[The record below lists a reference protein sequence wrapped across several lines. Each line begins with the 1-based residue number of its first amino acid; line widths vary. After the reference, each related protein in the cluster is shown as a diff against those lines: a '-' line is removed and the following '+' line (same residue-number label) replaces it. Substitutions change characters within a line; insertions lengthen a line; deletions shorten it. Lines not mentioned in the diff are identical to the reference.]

1 MSAPV
6 AGSTVEPT
14 MVDGQARKALKED
27 LARFDCRIHQPD
39 DPPLFTREPRS
50 DMQTVHW
57 RWTDL
62 EPLLER
68 VGQAIAIGSG
78 GQRRTLRLANPGLP
92 FGTTHTF
99 WASIQYILPGEVA
112 EAHRH
117 TANAFRFILKGSGCT
132 TTVDGEKYSM
142 HEGDLV
148 LTPSMAWHDHVHHGD
163 EPMIWLDVLD
173 ISLSRSLHATFFEPY
188 DQQMQPVGEVPEH
201 SWRAFGSG
209 IMRSPRA
216 ARTTTVNPLLVYPR
230 QQAESALTLAE
241 GLQPDPYEDV
251 VLEYQDPVNGGSA
264 MKTMGM
270 SLLKLRPGFQ
280 GQPRRH
286 TGSKLYCVLRGHGT
300 TLVEGQQYDWAP
312 GDFLAIAPW
321 SWHQHNNQN
330 AQEAVLFEV
339 DDTPA
344 MRALGYYREEGLEQ
358 GEGRQDTGATQ

>member
-1 MSAPV
+1 MSTSS
-6 AGSTVEPT
+6 AGTTAEPS
-14 MVDGQARKALKED
+14 MVDGQARKALKDE
-27 LARFDCRIHQPD
+27 LARFDCRVHQPD

-50 DMQTVHW
+50 AMRTVHW
-57 RWTDL
+57 RWKDL
-62 EPLLER
+62 WPLLER
-68 VGQAIAIGSG
+68 VGEAIAIGSG

-92 FGTTHTF
+92 YGTTHTF
-99 WASIQYILPGEVA
+99 WASIQYILPGEIA

-132 TTVDGEKYSM
+132 TTVDGELYSM
-142 HEGDLV
+142 QEGDLV

-188 DQQMQPVGEVPEH
+188 EQQMQPVAAVPEH

-216 ARTTTVNPLLVYPR
+216 VAATGVNPLLVYPQ
-230 QQAESALTLAE
+230 QQAQAALTLAE
-241 GLQPDPYEDV
+241 GLQADPFEDV
-251 VLEYQDPVNGGSA
+251 VLEYQDPVNGGPA

-270 SLLKLRPGFQ
+270 SLLKLRPGFE
-280 GQPRRH
+280 GQARRH
-286 TGSKLYCVLRGHGT
+286 TGSKLYCVLRGQGS
-300 TLVEGQQYDWAP
+300 TLIEGQRYDWSS

-321 SWHQHNNQN
+321 AWHQHINQTT
-330 AQEAVLFEV
+330 QEAVLFEV

-344 MRALGYYREEGLEQ
+344 MKALGYYREERLEQ
-358 GEGRQDTGATQ
+358 GEGCHVKGAAQ